1 MGSISSRWLAM
12 CPAMYSLCHKKRARS
27 ATYIKKKKRTKVKK
41 IENRETRNEKL
52 KKEKKGKRK
61 VKVGSQHKQ
70 LIWKKRKKEKE
81 KDSRGKRTWK
91 WALPID
97 LEICRNK
104 GWIRTLNSSALVSSK
119 SSSNSLRK
127 RTYLVDECD
136 YVCVCLCMSVCLY
149 IYLTLCTWTFL
160 CLNMSLRVCMYIDV
174 CVTKPIPPCCCL

>member
-1 MGSISSRWLAM
+1 MALRILMQDGINNGKYFLPVAGYVPGNVFVM
-12 CPAMYSLCHKKRARS
+12 PQEEGTFCNL
-27 ATYIKKKKRTKVKK
+27 YIKKKRTKVKK

-149 IYLTLCTWTFL
+149 MYLTLCTWTFL
-160 CLNMSLRVCMYIDV
+160 C
-174 CVTKPIPPCCCL
+174 